1 MWHGTHFQNE
11 IHPLTYRQIKGQTTS
26 EGGKQVELLR
36 QVRGDQ
42 GGKACGLRLKGG
54 KAQALGMAWKYKEV
68 SSRKQGGNIVA
79 AAPKSDVRVNA
90 ERAGKRL
97 KACAQGPVTDE
108 PEPGCRIAGNQLC
121 SEVEEEVVVLFR
133 NQSPHMYQSET

>member
-1 MWHGTHFQNE
+1 
-11 IHPLTYRQIKGQTTS
+11 
-26 EGGKQVELLR
+26 
-36 QVRGDQ
+36 
-42 GGKACGLRLKGG
+42 
-54 KAQALGMAWKYKEV
+54 
-68 SSRKQGGNIVA
+68 
-79 AAPKSDVRVNA
+79 VRVNA

-108 PEPGCRIAGNQLC
+108 PEPGCRIEGDQLC